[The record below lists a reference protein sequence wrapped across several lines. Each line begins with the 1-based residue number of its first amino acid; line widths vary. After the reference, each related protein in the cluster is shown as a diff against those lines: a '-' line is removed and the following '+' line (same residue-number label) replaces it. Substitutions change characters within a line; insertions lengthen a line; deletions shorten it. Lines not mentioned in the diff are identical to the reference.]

1 MRIRILH
8 FTLFSCLV
16 IGSTNKS
23 SKKGMVNFDSIQ
35 IVKPIAETIHVNY
48 ETLATIKYAPVVE
61 EEKTDIYQIATDI
74 PPEFP
79 KGNKAV
85 LDFIY
90 DNLQY
95 PSEALEKKIQG
106 KVVIQVVIDE
116 SGSITQPKILK
127 SISPS
132 LDKEALRIVSI
143 MPKWKAGK
151 LNGVPVKVKM
161 AFPVIFKLP
170 NDDNVLKTDSV
181 IKSIEE

>member
-1 MRIRILH
+1 
-8 FTLFSCLV
+8 
-16 IGSTNKS
+16 
-23 SKKGMVNFDSIQ
+23 
-35 IVKPIAETIHVNY
+35 
-48 ETLATIKYAPVVE
+48 
-61 EEKTDIYQIATDI
+61 
-74 PPEFP
+74 
-79 KGNKAV
+79 V

-143 MPKWKAGK
+143 MPR
-151 LNGVPVKVKM
+151 
-161 AFPVIFKLP
+161 
-170 NDDNVLKTDSV
+170 
-181 IKSIEE
+181 